1 MALVEFSEQL
11 VAADSVLDLARRLG
25 ERCLASSE
33 DLKAA
38 RGRPTARREL
48 TVIEKLAGQTSLR
61 AWAAAV
67 ERPAAFERRLGTDLV
82 TAVKHGKT
90 FQPLDFLGVL
100 RGLCRGP
107 LIELF
112 EATSARIELAK
123 GMPVPFPDRPL
134 PWETTTKP
142 ETLHDA
148 DLLAPYP
155 FDLYNHIPGEEP
167 RIILD
172 FSLAERLDAVTWNED
187 KRLPLIATLHPKGGG
202 ELVIARQARGR
213 FFGVQPALWDIE
225 AIKSLLARARAAGA
239 RVAVL
244 PELSLPSPD
253 ALEGVLA
260 ASPGSYPEIV
270 VAGSAHHEAPGA
282 KGRARIRANESRVY
296 LDGKCVAVAHK
307 HKAFRFRK
315 LGIKRYR
322 QTQWED
328 LSNEPKTITVLS
340 GRNTRLAVAICADLQ
355 ETMLPRLLE
364 DAGVNLLAAPSMT
377 PKIGSFTPSI
387 SGIAGHCQGVA
398 VVANTRWDNTG
409 EPFLCMC
416 AVPRPHP
423 SEQLD
428 AQAGDGREPA
438 PELAIL
444 DPNKPLPG
452 AVKWQR

>member
-11 VAADSVLDLARRLG
+11 VVAESVLDLARRLG
-25 ERCLASSE
+25 ERCLAGRE

-38 RGRPTARREL
+38 RDHPAAMREL
-48 TVIEKLAGQTSLR
+48 SVIERLAGQTSLHT
-61 AWAAAV
+61 WAAAV
-67 ERPAAFERRLGTDLV
+67 ERPATFERRLGADLV
-82 TAVKHGKT
+82 AAVKRGKT

-112 EATSARIELAK
+112 ETTSARIELAK
-123 GMPVPFPDRPL
+123 GMPVPFPDRPI

-148 DLLAPYP
+148 GLLSPHP
-155 FDLYNHIPGEEP
+155 FDLYNHLSGEEP
-167 RIILD
+167 RVVLD
-172 FSLAERLDAVTWNED
+172 FSLAERLDAVTWKED
-187 KRLPLIATLHPKGGG
+187 KRLPLVATLHPEGGG
-202 ELVIARQARGR
+202 ELVIARHARGR
-213 FFGVQPALWDIE
+213 FFGVRPAHWDVEAIE
-225 AIKSLLARARAAGA
+225 ALLVRAKTAGA

-253 ALEGVLA
+253 ALEKVLA
-260 ASPGSYPEIV
+260 ANPRSFPEIV
-270 VAGSAHHEAPGA
+270 VAGSAHHEAPA
-282 KGRARIRANESRVY
+282 PKGRSRIRANESRVY
-296 LDGKCVAVAHK
+296 LDGKCVALARK
-307 HKAFRFRK
+307 HKAFRFKK
-315 LGIKRYR
+315 LGTRSYKRA
-322 QTQWED
+322 QWED

-340 GRNTRLAVAICADLQ
+340 GHNTRLAVAICADLQ
-355 ETMLPRLLE
+355 ETMIPRLLE

-377 PKIGSFTPSI
+377 PKIGSFTPPV

-398 VVANTRWDNTG
+398 VVANTRWDDTG
-409 EPFLCMC
+409 EPFLCLC
-416 AVPRPHP
+416 SVPRPHP

-452 AVKWQR
+452 ALKWQR